1 MRSQFSLKSFQR
13 LPVSPKL
20 IIIVMA
26 PVLLALTV
34 AGTALFAFDM
44 MFMRQMLRNEVNQ
57 GAAFAS
63 SQLADPLRWNEPGRA
78 EHVLNMF
85 QQNPRILGAALYSQE
100 GKLFARYFRD
110 QQPFELAPRPELDQG
125 VLFSWSQMEAWHRI
139 DAVQAHLGTLYIKAD
154 TSFLQFYIPIYGF
167 AVLLVAATCAVAA
180 YLLAIRLK
188 ESVSTPIE
196 NLALL
201 TKIVREEH
209 DFSVRAVKHSDDEI
223 GRLVDEFNEMLAR
236 VEEQDRALKQAQQ
249 QLEVHVEQRTRELRR
264 EIVEHKRTEAN
275 LQREVRDRQA
285 AERSLHEAL
294 HSLEEASRFKGE
306 FLANMSHEIRT
317 PMNGVMGM
325 TELLLNTGLSP
336 AQRKFAETI
345 RRSAAALLKIIDD
358 VLDYSKVE
366 AGQLEL
372 VYASMDL
379 HANCEDVVDL
389 LHTRAAD
396 KGVRLILRIA
406 PGTPRFVVGDADRIR
421 QVLMNLVGNALKFT
435 SEGHVLIE
443 VSSGAAATSRGSVR
457 FDVIDTGI
465 GIALD
470 ARQRMFDKYS
480 QEQQVAR
487 KYGGT
492 GLGLAI
498 SKQLVQLMG
507 GNIGVESESGKGSR
521 FYFEIPLPVDTAK
534 PAIDLVS
541 PHLDRRP
548 ILVVDACRAEGEAL
562 AAQLC
567 EYGARAEAF
576 DTGENLL
583 DLVARR
589 ARAGSPYDAVI
600 IASDLQAFTAESL
613 GQALYQLEESPNTRL
628 CLITGQGRPGDA
640 ARAHAK
646 GFAVYLTRP
655 VRRDEIRAAL
665 GRLFEQGVR
674 LPAELITRHGL
685 EKYGVLAHGEGTKL
699 GRFDFG
705 LKVLVAEDNAVNQV
719 VAREVL
725 AGLGCDVTV
734 VENGRLAV
742 DKVLAEKFD
751 VVFMDCQMPEMDGFE
766 ATREIRRLEGEQ
778 RHTPVVAMTALAM
791 KGDAERCFEVGMDHY
806 ISKPIMVS
814 RVLDVLSEYGQGSAR
829 PSQGRPLIIGIE
841 DSGAMDDAH
850 LPVVD
855 LEQVQQITGGK
866 IERYQ
871 RIVRVFLE
879 NMPARL
885 HEVENAARQGDWEE
899 VYRLAHSIKG
909 AAGSLGAAR
918 MQAASLELESA
929 GRNRQIDVIPAGVER
944 LHQTFD
950 ELGQVLGRADWTCAR
965 FEDVIGQAA
974 NG

>member
-1 MRSQFSLKSFQR
+1 MKSFQR

-20 IIIVMA
+20 IIIVMG

-34 AGTALFAFDM
+34 AGLSLFAFDM
-44 MFMRQMLRNEVNQ
+44 MFMRQALRNEVNQ
-57 GAAFAS
+57 GAAFAA

-78 EHVLNMF
+78 EHLLNMF
-85 QQNPRILGAALYSQE
+85 AQNPRILAAGLYTPD

-110 QQPFELAPRPELDQG
+110 RQPIELPAYPGRDQG
-125 VLFSWSQMEAWHRI
+125 VDFGWSFLEAWHRI
-139 DAVQAHLGTLYIKAD
+139 EAQPQQSHIGTLYIKAD

-167 AVLLVAATCAVAA
+167 AVLLVAATCAMAA
-180 YLLAIRLK
+180 YLLGVRLK

-209 DFSVRAVKHSDDEI
+209 DFSVRAVKHADDEI
-223 GRLVDEFNEMLAR
+223 GRLVDEFNEMLTR
-236 VEEQDRALKQAQQ
+236 VEEQDRALKVAQQ

-345 RRSAAALLKIIDD
+345 RRSAGALLKIIDD

-372 VYASMDL
+372 EYASMDL
-379 HANCEDVVDL
+379 QANCEDVVDL
-389 LHTRAAD
+389 LHTRAMD
-396 KGVRLILRIA
+396 KGLRLILRIA
-406 PGTPRFVVGDADRIR
+406 PGTPRYVIGDADRIR

-435 SEGHVLIE
+435 SEGYVLIDVCCGTTNASQTHLRFE
-443 VSSGAAATSRGSVR
+443 VV
-457 FDVIDTGI
+457 DTGM
-465 GIALD
+465 GIAPETKL
-470 ARQRMFDKYS
+470 RLFDKYT

-487 KYGGT
+487 KFGGT

-498 SKQLVQLMG
+498 SKQLVHLMG
-507 GNIGVESESGKGSR
+507 GNIGVESELGKGAR
-521 FYFEIPLPVDTAK
+521 FYFEIPSPRDTAQREADLHSALLAGRK
-534 PAIDLVS
+534 MLVIDSCAVERAMLV
-541 PHLDRRP
+541 
-548 ILVVDACRAEGEAL
+548 E
-562 AAQLC
+562 QLQ
-567 EYGARAEAF
+567 EYGAAAEAF
-576 DTGENLL
+576 EDESDVLAHCT
-583 DLVARR
+583 RR
-589 ARAGSPYDAVI
+589 AKAGAPYELVL
-600 IASDLQAFTAESL
+600 IASDLDGLPAESL
-613 GQALYQLEESPNTRL
+613 GHAVFQHEGCEHTRMA
-628 CLITGQGRPGDA
+628 LITEQGRPGDA
-640 ARAHAK
+640 ARARSK
-646 GFAVYLTRP
+646 GFGVYLTRP
-655 VRRDEIRAAL
+655 VRREEIRGAL
-665 GRLFEQGVR
+665 VR
-674 LPAELITRHGL
+674 FLEEKERVPAELITRHGL
-685 EKYGVLAHGEGTKL
+685 EKYGVLSHGEGTKL
-699 GRFDFG
+699 GHYDFG

-719 VAREVL
+719 VAKEVL

-734 VENGRLAV
+734 VDNGRQAV
-742 DKVLAEKFD
+742 ERVSAERFD
-751 VVFMDCQMPEMDGFE
+751 VVFMDCQMPEMDGFA
-766 ATREIRRLEGEQ
+766 ATREIRRIEGDE
-778 RHTPVVAMTALAM
+778 RHTPIVAMTALAM

-806 ISKPIMVS
+806 ISKPVMVN
-814 RVLDVLSEYGQGSAR
+814 RVLDVLSEYGQSGTRPASAR
-829 PSQGRPLIIGIE
+829 PIIIGL
-841 DSGAMDDAH
+841 DALESAATGR

-866 IERYQ
+866 IERYH

-879 NMPARL
+879 NMPTRL
-885 HEVENAARQGDWEE
+885 AEVEGAAKQGDWEE

-918 MQAASLELESA
+918 MQAAALELETA
-929 GRNRQIDVIPAGVER
+929 GRNRQIDAIPAGVER

-950 ELGQVLGRADWTCAR
+950 ELGQVLSRADWTGAR
-965 FEDVIGQAA
+965 FEDVIGHASNA
-974 NG
+974 